1 MQQKASA
8 MLRGIE
14 AAFWDFLIRMAA
26 NNGAI
31 KEEITETLQH
41 LVPYANFSG
50 HLGGSEHY

>member
-8 MLRGIE
+8 VLRGIE
-14 AAFWDFLIRMAA
+14 AAFWDFLIRMAS

-41 LVPYANFSG
+41 LASYANFSG